1 MSEEQKV
8 NIGKEILEWI
18 VYILSA
24 VIIASLLQ
32 SQLYALTTVHQSSMQ
47 NTLFEGHMLIM
58 DKLSYQ
64 FSEPKRGDI
73 IVFLKNEDTKGFL
86 KRYQV
91 FFKDVQLRFHDDYR
105 TNRLIKR
112 VIALAGEKVDIRD
125 GQVYINDDLLDEPYV
140 KGMTPKMSLEYPL
153 VIPEGYVFV
162 MGDNRQNSL
171 DSRDFGP
178 IELNSVEGK
187 AVFRIYP
194 FSKIGKP

>member
-140 KGMTPKMSLEYPL
+140 KGMTPKMTLEYPL
-153 VIPEGYVFV
+153 VVPEGYVFV